1 MLRTL
6 SRTSSKPKNFPV
18 SVPTLYI
25 VASGD
30 KITHTR
36 PSPRIPLELI
46 ELVLSFLS
54 WGICTRSTL
63 SQAFISGFALAS
75 RTFREIVFK
84 NFFRSIFLQ
93 DACWDRTLKLL
104 SISQARGRNSDGF
117 VLIRALDTCPMY
129 IAKDCLELRRLTGL
143 EHLRL
148 NFEKEGLQTQHPICQ
163 RLFPNLASSKL
174 SSLIIDMIPR
184 IDRTLLSLISRSFP
198 CLKVLKLSV
207 TERLTIER
215 DCFCWCCFEDVLEC
229 CVHSPIPDSYGDV
242 SLLAQSYAA
251 ALQPLFQLIELQLGV
266 FLSEERMVY
275 QHMMHPDEQGTN
287 CIATSPSTC
296 TICEMFSH
304 EIRIQEQIASRIVF
318 QNLPNL
324 RQIRWSTFFDRPD
337 PENELKDEMSFRTGW
352 ATFERKDESLVRL

>member
-6 SRTSSKPKNFPV
+6 SRTSSKPKKFSV

-30 KITHTR
+30 EIAHTR

-63 SQAFISGFALAS
+63 SLAFTSGFALAS

-104 SISQARGRNSDGF
+104 SISQAR
-117 VLIRALDTCPMY
+117 ALDTCPMY
-129 IAKDCLELRRLTGL
+129 IVKDCMELRRLTGL

-207 TERLTIER
+207 TERLTVER
-215 DCFCWCCFEDVLEC
+215 DCFCRCCFEDVLEC

-251 ALQPLFQLIELQLGV
+251 ALQHLFQLIELQLGV

-275 QHMMHPDEQGTN
+275 QHMVHPDEQDTN

-296 TICEMFSH
+296 AICEMFRH
-304 EIRIQEQIASRIVF
+304 ETRIQEEIASRIVF
-318 QNLPNL
+318 ENLPNL
-324 RQIRWSTFFDRPD
+324 RQIRWSTFFDRPC
-337 PENELKDEMSFRTGW
+337 PENGLQDEMSFRIGW